1 MSHPRTTLV
10 ESTGTQMRGR
20 ESGRPLL
27 YLVLVSFL
35 TLSCTGA
42 EAKTELVKEE
52 KRSLPKDVAHLVDQ
66 RNPEAEPATTAVGET
81 GAASPIF
88 ATTGEFISPSRSHVA
103 PKIPGRVAAVHVDAG
118 ATVKQGQPLATFE
131 TEYDRLELQ
140 RLEAELQ
147 RLSAIASEAARDYER
162 KKELRGRE
170 SIPQARYDQSLAA
183 LEQAN
188 AAKAS
193 AAAGVAIAKQRVAD
207 KVLRAPF
214 SGVIAERRINVG
226 EFVGDGGAT
235 FVIQQTAPLELRF
248 SLPESH
254 LGRIREGAMV
264 SVTVAPY
271 PAETFTGTIRTIGG
285 VIDPATRSFFAVA
298 EFPNADGRL
307 RPGLFARVELKLD

>member
-1 MSHPRTTLV
+1 MSHPRT
-10 ESTGTQMRGR
+10 
-20 ESGRPLL
+20 LL
-27 YLVLVSFL
+27 AGMSLFFLVLVSFL

-42 EAKTELVKEE
+42 EAKSDLVKAEG
-52 KRSLPKDVAHLVDQ
+52 RPLPADVAHLTGQ
-66 RNPEAEPATTAVGET
+66 NSRTAEPAVSGAGEP

-88 ATTGEFISPSRSHVA
+88 ATSGEFVSPSRSHLA
-103 PKIPGRVAAVHVDAG
+103 PRIPGRVAAVHVDAG
-118 ATVKQGQPLATFE
+118 ATVRQGQPLATFE

-147 RLSAIASEAARDYER
+147 RLSAMAGEAARDYER
-162 KKELRGRE
+162 KKELRGKE

-188 AAKAS
+188 AAKAG

-235 FVIQQTAPLELRF
+235 FVILQTAPLELRF

-254 LGRIREGAMV
+254 LGRIREGVTV
-264 SVTVAPY
+264 SATVAPY
-271 PAETFTGTIRTIGG
+271 PSETFTGTIRTIGG

-307 RPGLFARVELKLD
+307 RPGLFARVELALD